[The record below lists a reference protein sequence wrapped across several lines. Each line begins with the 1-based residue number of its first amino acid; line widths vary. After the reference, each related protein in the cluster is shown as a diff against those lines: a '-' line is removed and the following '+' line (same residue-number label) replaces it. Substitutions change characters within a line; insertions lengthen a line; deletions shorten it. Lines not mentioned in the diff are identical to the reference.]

1 MKLTVKNITSTA
13 LISALYTALTLIVA
27 PLSFGPIQI
36 RLSEALTVLPVVY
49 PPAILGLTLGCF
61 LSNFIG
67 FASGINPIGLIDC
80 AFGTVA
86 TLIAALLTYY
96 IGKKMSGKK
105 LFFLAPLPPVIVNA
119 IIIGIELSIFLIG
132 DTGITSIILTSI
144 YVGLGQIL
152 PCYAGGFLILKKG
165 KAFFDKHLNSR

>member
-1 MKLTVKNITSTA
+1 MKITTKKITMAA
-13 LISALYTALTLIVA
+13 LIAALYTALTLVIA

-36 RLSEALTVLPVVY
+36 RISEALTVLPVVY
-49 PPAILGLTLGCF
+49 PPAIIGLTIGCF

-67 FASGINPIGLIDC
+67 FISGLNPIGLIDC

-86 TLIAALLTYY
+86 TLIAALLTYF
-96 IGKKMSGKK
+96 IGKKLSGKK
-105 LFFLAPLPPVIVNA
+105 LFLLAPLPPVIVNA
-119 IIIGIELSIFLIG
+119 IIIGIELSIFVIG
-132 DTGITSIILTSI
+132 DTGITSIILTNI

-152 PCYAGGFLILKKG
+152 PCYAGGFLIIKKG